1 MLAMASVPPFE
12 VELYVYD
19 ISKGLARTMSLALIG
34 HQIDGIWHTGVVVY
48 GREYFYG
55 VQGIHQCPPGGTV
68 LGQPN
73 QIIHLGTT
81 EITKDI
87 FLQHLHDLGQS
98 AFRAT
103 LYDLFTHNCNN
114 FSNEVANFLISEG
127 IPGFILDLPQTVLN
141 TPLGQLL
148 KQVSQTPL
156 LQDSRE
162 RGGSDLTLFGF
173 PNIEPANNMS
183 NHEQSPSPPAEASGR
198 PRRDVVAESRDAE
211 EEEKREREEKKKNR
225 EPPIVFKDLGN
236 SVDELLDDLER
247 SLANVDLNDEEMRCM
262 RELREYALGD
272 EGSWVLSDE
281 FLNLIGR
288 ILLSSEPG
296 IGDDSRV
303 HCLKVLAWLS
313 VTKDDVILVLHQDR
327 RDHVLMRY
335 ATNIDQLSPQCQE
348 SVALLLCNLFENL
361 STSEWLL
368 YISEWENTTGAG
380 GLTSNIRV
388 TTKVG
393 VHALLSK
400 EFKDIGS
407 ALVYNM
413 MSKEVKTAVFD
424 DVAVEMAM
432 ALLQFLSEKPPELL
446 CWRGLKSLLRC
457 CQLARSEVPS
467 LVKMVGPQPS
477 EFKGCSARCDELI
490 DQINAILATVS
501 G

>member
-1 MLAMASVPPFE
+1 
-12 VELYVYD
+12 
-19 ISKGLARTMSLALIG
+19 
-34 HQIDGIWHTGVVVY
+34 
-48 GREYFYG
+48 
-55 VQGIHQCPPGGTV
+55 
-68 LGQPN
+68 LGNPN
-73 QIIHLGTT
+73 QIIPLGTT

-87 FLQHLHDLGQS
+87 FLQQLNDLGQTT
-98 AFRAT
+98 FRPSV
-103 LYDLFTHNCNN
+103 YELFTHNCNN
-114 FSNEVANFLISEG
+114 FTNEIASFLTGQG
-127 IPGFILDLPQTVLN
+127 IPAFILDLPQTVLN
-141 TPLGQLL
+141 TPLGQILR
-148 KQVSQTPL
+148 QVAQAPL
-156 LQDSRE
+156 LLDNRG
-162 RGGSDLTLFGF
+162 RGGSDLFSLDLLNGGFG
-173 PNIEPANNMS
+173 MS
-183 NHEQSPSPPAEASGR
+183 NHEQTPDSPAAEAAGR
-198 PRRDVVAESRDAE
+198 PRRDVVAEVE

-225 EPPIVFKDLGN
+225 EPPIVFRDLGN

-247 SLANVDLNDEEMRCM
+247 SLANIDLNDEEMRCM

-272 EGSWVLSDE
+272 EGSWVLSDD

-288 ILLSSEPG
+288 ILLSGEPG

-335 ATNIDQLSPQCQE
+335 VTNIDQLSPQCQE
-348 SVALLLCNLFENL
+348 SAALLVCNLFENL

-368 YISEWENTTGAG
+368 YISEWENDAKGV
-380 GLTSNIRV
+380 TSNIRV

-413 MSKEVKTAVFD
+413 MSKEVFD

-432 ALLQFLSEKPPELL
+432 ALLQFLSEKPPEVLS
-446 CWRGLKSLLRC
+446 WRGLKSLYRC
-457 CQLARSEVPS
+457 CQLARSEVPA
-467 LVKMVGPQPS
+467 LIKMVGPQPS
-477 EFKGCSARCDELI
+477 EFKGTSARCDELI
-490 DQINAILATVS
+490 EQINAVLATVS